1 MVQFPCSLLP
11 CYVHVIIVIVI
22 VIVIVV
28 VIVIVISKLI
38 SDMFPDDMF
47 QLFFQF
53 AVILGFLFLVELGG
67 SITGY
72 VFRHKVS
79 LYV

>member
-1 MVQFPCSLLP
+1 MHKTVQ
-11 CYVHVIIVIVI
+11 
-22 VIVIVV
+22 
-28 VIVIVISKLI
+28 VISKLVNNDCTH
-38 SDMFPDDMF
+38 SLPKNKLLLKEVYTFHSNYMFPDDVH
-47 QLFFQF
+47 QCIFQF

-79 LYV
+79 T

>member
-1 MVQFPCSLLP
+1 
-11 CYVHVIIVIVI
+11 
-22 VIVIVV
+22 
-28 VIVIVISKLI
+28 
-38 SDMFPDDMF
+38 MFLDDMYQF
-47 QLFFQF
+47 LFQF

-79 LYV
+79 ICNSCCGVKLVFLPFYLLCYRL

>member
-1 MVQFPCSLLP
+1 
-11 CYVHVIIVIVI
+11 
-22 VIVIVV
+22 
-28 VIVIVISKLI
+28 
-38 SDMFPDDMF
+38 MFPDDTF
-47 QLFFQF
+47 QFISQF

-79 LYV
+79 MLVCM